1 MRYVWVGLEFMIR
14 ILLLE
19 HLGGTE
25 LAAEA
30 LKVHIARFLPAR
42 RPLRAPVPERR
53 FTPPAKRKSDLAPS
67 LKKSSPSLL
76 SRFAGASQRAMPAHG
91 GNWAVVATLQ
101 EALYPVQCR
110 VCSRLIWCL
119 PEFWE
124 ASLKVQRLTG
134 WLEICRGSVGGRP

>member
-1 MRYVWVGLEFMIR
+1 MIR

-91 GNWAVVATLQ
+91 GATGRWLLRFKKPFTQ
-101 EALYPVQCR
+101 FNAESALN
-110 VCSRLIWCL
+110 
-119 PEFWE
+119 
-124 ASLKVQRLTG
+124 
-134 WLEICRGSVGGRP
+134 